1 MSNVTRLAAVALF
14 WAAVLAWLWLRE
26 VRARTRSQR
35 INQAMSELSL
45 AEQALGQARQH
56 AEQGALDQAM
66 ESFQLCLR
74 HLACVR
80 EVSPLPPDKR
90 ERSAFIIAHHG
101 CGWILAQ
108 RGDHEG
114 AIREYKIALHE
125 EEHAADVGSWD
136 LLCFN
141 LAQSLATLGRLEE
154 ATRYAELSVKEAE
167 KRGHTAL
174 AIQALRNLA
183 HNQIALR
190 HWDAATQTLHRC
202 ITLLEQP
209 PAADA
214 ESRAAAYLDL
224 GRALEG
230 GGRLKEA
237 LRAYRRALHLLRGTA
252 NEEYRPAIMHL
263 IGQAQFA
270 LGRYDGALFHY
281 GKVLAYLQQARRIDD
296 VATVYSEIACVKFC
310 RGHLSDAAADFR
322 RSLAA
327 SLLLDDK
334 QSAQKALL
342 CIGGVVAAIRGVGT
356 DGAVPLPAPP
366 QGDLLPGSDRE

>member
-1 MSNVTRLAAVALF
+1 
-14 WAAVLAWLWLRE
+14 
-26 VRARTRSQR
+26 
-35 INQAMSELSL
+35 MSELSL
-45 AEQALGQARQH
+45 AEQALSQARQH

-66 ESFQLCLR
+66 ESFHNCLR
-74 HLACVR
+74 HLARVR

-90 ERSAFIIAHHG
+90 ERSAFVIAHHG

-114 AIREYKIALHE
+114 AVREYELALQ
-125 EEHAADVGSWD
+125 EEHATDVGSWD

-141 LAQSLATLGRLEE
+141 LAQSLAALGRLEE
-154 ATRYAELSVKEAE
+154 ATRYAELSAKEAE
-167 KRGHTAL
+167 KRDHYAL

-183 HNQIALR
+183 HSQITLR
-190 HWDAATQTLHRC
+190 HWDEAINAIQRC

-209 PAADA
+209 PTADA
-214 ESRAAAYLDL
+214 ESRAAVYLDL
-224 GRALEG
+224 GRALDG

-252 NEEYRPAIMHL
+252 NEEHRPAVLHL

-281 GKVLAYLQQARRIDD
+281 SKVLAYLQQARRIDD

-356 DGAVPLPAPP
+356 DGAIPLPAPP
-366 QGDLLPGSDRE
+366 QTDWLPESEHE